1 MSLLLNMRPLNPG
14 DEVEVCNLV
23 ARCFNEFIAP
33 GFAEEGVEEFFRY
46 VNPRALNRRS
56 MSGHHV
62 ILAEADGRLA
72 GMVEVKELR
81 HLSMLYVDKGFHRK
95 GIASELVTL
104 ALDHI
109 KSNSPTPKEVT
120 VHSSVYG
127 RPFYESMGFRKTEE
141 EKTILGILHV
151 PMSLILS
158 EEEAVNL

>member
-1 MSLLLNMRPLNPG
+1 MNCSILYRPLNPG
-14 DEVEVCNLV
+14 DEVKVCNLV
-23 ARCFNEFIAP
+23 ARSFNEFIAP
-33 GFAEEGVEEFFRY
+33 GLTEEGIEEFFRY
-46 VNPRALNRRS
+46 ANPRALSRRS
-56 MSGHHV
+56 RSGHHV

-81 HLSMLYVDKGFHRK
+81 HLSTLYVDKDFHGK
-95 GIASELVTL
+95 GIASELLTL

-120 VHSSVYG
+120 IHSSIYA

-141 EKTILGILHV
+141 EKTIYGILHV

-158 EEEAVNL
+158 EQEAVNS